1 MGLRAEKKQRTRA
14 AILSA
19 AWRLFA
25 DHGYDAVTVQQVATA
40 ADVAPA
46 TVFNYFGTKEDL
58 FFPRLEEF
66 NEELAAMIT
75 QRPAGTSVLSAVGA
89 YFASSG
95 GLLAGAA
102 TGDVRAADRL
112 QTLNRVVEE
121 SPALQARELA
131 AMEKSTRALTAAL
144 LDDAGPGADEILART
159 AAAAIVGM
167 HRALVLR
174 VRRSILA
181 GEPPE
186 ALAAEVSAATAAA
199 LDLLAGGL
207 ADLPASLSRGG

>member
-25 DHGYDAVTVQQVATA
+25 DHGYDAVTVQQVAA
-40 ADVAPA
+40 AAGVAPA

-66 NEELAAMIT
+66 HEELVAMVT
-75 QRPAGTSVLSAVGA
+75 QRPAGSSVLDAVRA
-89 YFASSG
+89 FFASSG

-102 TGDVRAADRL
+102 TGDATAGERL
-112 QTLNRVVEE
+112 RTLNRVVEE

-131 AMEKSTRALTAAL
+131 AMERSTGALTTAL
-144 LDDAGPGADEILART
+144 LEETGPDGDEILART

-174 VRRSILA
+174 VRRRVLG
-181 GEPPE
+181 GEPLE
-186 ALAAEVSAATAAA
+186 TLAAEVAAATDAA

-207 ADLPASLSRGG
+207 ADLPAGLYRSR